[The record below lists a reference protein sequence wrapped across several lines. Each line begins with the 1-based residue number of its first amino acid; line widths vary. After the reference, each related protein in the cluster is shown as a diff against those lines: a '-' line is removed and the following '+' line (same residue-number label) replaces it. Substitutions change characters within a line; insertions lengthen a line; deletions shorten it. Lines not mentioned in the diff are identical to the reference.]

1 MRYLPH
7 LAGLLSG
14 AALSA
19 LALAAPAHA
28 ELGFNGGGPEIEL
41 RDLVARVVVTPE
53 NRSDIDV
60 RVRYGKAKV
69 PTLMV
74 SHRGNVTVLDGHLS
88 SIQHNVSFK
97 INFNFNDDSDN
108 HANGRV
114 FISGVGDVDIN
125 DLPMVFVHVPMNADV
140 KDSAYT
146 FGTIGPSNSLNFI
159 LNGSGDWN
167 IAPVNGPLNVIDS
180 GSGSVRI
187 ASAGDSVIDNMGSS
201 EIHLGRARKLKLSL
215 SGSGDFNA
223 GQSDDTTI
231 QNMGSSE
238 ITLGKVSS
246 LKAQLAGSGD
256 LHMEGVGGTLTL
268 VNTGSSDVIINR
280 LDGTASLDMTGSG
293 DVSIRD
299 GQSSNFVVHGT
310 GSGDVT
316 FHGTAGSVSVD
327 TTGSGDVNISRAT
340 GAVSSHTSGSGD
352 THIGH

>member
-1 MRYLPH
+1 MRYLVPT
-7 LAGLLSG
+7 LAGLV
-14 AALSA
+14 SA
-19 LALAAPAHA
+19 LALAAGGAHA
-28 ELGFNGGGPEIEL
+28 EMNLAGDGPEIEL

-69 PTLMV
+69 PVLMV

-88 SIQHNVSFK
+88 SLQHGLHFN
-97 INFNFNDDSDN
+97 INFSDGDEGVD
-108 HANGRV
+108 HGRV
-114 FISGVGDVDIN
+114 FITGLGDVDIA
-125 DLPMVFVHVPMNADV
+125 DLPMVFVRVPMNAAV

-146 FGTIGPSNSLNFI
+146 FGTVAASNSLNFI

-167 IAPVNGPLNVIDS
+167 IAPVNGPLNIIDS
-180 GSGSVRI
+180 GSGSIHI

-223 GQSDDTTI
+223 GQSDETTI

-238 ITLGKVSS
+238 VTLGKVAT

-256 LHMEGVGGTLTL
+256 LHLEGVGGALTL

-280 LDGTASLDMTGSG
+280 LDGTAALDMTGSG

-299 GQSSNFVVHGT
+299 GQSNNFVVHGT

-327 TTGSGDVNISRAT
+327 TTGSGDVSIMRAT
-340 GAVSSHTSGSGD
+340 GTVSSHTSGSGD

>member
-1 MRYLPH
+1 MRYLPT

-28 ELGFNGGGPEIEL
+28 ELGFNGDGPEIEL

-88 SIQHNVSFK
+88 SIQRNLSFK
-97 INFNFNDDSDN
+97 INFNVNDDDEN

-125 DLPMVFVHVPMNADV
+125 DLPMVFIHVPMNAEV

-167 IAPVNGPLNVIDS
+167 ISPVNGPLNIIDS
-180 GSGSVRI
+180 GSGSVRV

-201 EIHLGRARKLKLSL
+201 DIQVGRVRHLKLSL
-215 SGSGDFNA
+215 SGSGSFKSD
-223 GQSDDTTI
+223 QSDDTQL
-231 QNMGSSE
+231 QNMGSSDVQ
-238 ITLGKVSS
+238 LGHVGL
-246 LKAQLAGSGD
+246 LKAQLNGSGD
-256 LHMEGVGGTLTL
+256 LSLDGVGNGLTL
-268 VNTGSSDVIINR
+268 INTGASDVTINR
-280 LDGTASLDMTGSG
+280 LNGPAMLQMTGSG
-293 DVSIRD
+293 DVHIQS
-299 GQSSNFVVHGT
+299 GQADSFVVHGT
-310 GSGDVT
+310 GSGDVD
-316 FHGTAGSVSVD
+316 FNGTAGTVSVD
-327 TTGSGDVNISRAT
+327 
-340 GAVSSHTSGSGD
+340 TSGSGD
-352 THIGH
+352 VRITRATGSVTQHVNGSGETHIGH